1 MPLHPDALF
10 TPCDPS
16 LFTFA
21 STDELEPLE
30 HIFGQERALEAI
42 TFATQMK
49 HKGFNLFVMGPSGSG
64 KHSLIMRHLSQKA
77 AQEPTPREWCYV
89 NNFEDERKPVALCF
103 APGESRGFKEAIK
116 ALINKL
122 KTRLPKLFESDE
134 YHRQKAALE
143 AQISQQQNDILSAL
157 SDQARDFDVAM
168 STLST
173 SQVNFVPVHEGKRLS
188 AEEFDALEGEAKSA
202 LTRNMQAFEQI
213 VKTRLIDI
221 TRLGKTLDAQQGALD
236 EGLIR
241 ESVKSAME
249 GLHVT
254 YGADEKCARYLRAL
268 ESDLIENAD
277 AFIQKNS
284 SADESGF
291 LLGYAQESFERYEV
305 NCFITHD
312 PSEHAPVIY
321 EDNPVHQNLIGR
333 IEHDS
338 RMGTLYTDFTMITP
352 GALHRASGGYLV
364 LDARRVLLEP
374 FAWEELKRV
383 LQSHEVRIESL
394 NRQYG
399 FIDTA
404 TLDPEAIPV
413 ELKVVLIGER
423 ELYYLL
429 YEYDPD
435 FGELFKVSADFEDD
449 LVRSPQNIELYA
461 RMIGSVGRDNA
472 LLGLSPGAVARVIE
486 QSARNSEHA
495 ARLSTHMR
503 SLSDLL
509 KEGDHLARAGKSALI
524 EAAHIDAALEARR
537 ARVDRVQRRLYAQIQ
552 EGDLLISVKGSEVGM
567 INGLSYLSLGGYA
580 FGMPS
585 RISARTRMGSGEII
599 DIERKVELGGALHSK
614 GVMILSAYLGA
625 TYAPEMPLSLNA
637 SLTFEQNY
645 GYIDG
650 DSASSAELYALLS
663 SLSGLPIRQNF
674 AVTGSVNQFGAI
686 QSIGGVNEKIEGFF
700 DVCMALDPEGH
711 YGVLIP
717 HSNVKHLML
726 RRDVR
731 EACAQGRFEIHAV
744 HTIDEGIEL
753 LTGVAAG
760 VLDHEGKYPKNS
772 VNERVFNTLKRYAKS
787 AKARR

>member
-16 LFTFA
+16 LFDFD
-21 STDELEPLE
+21 STEELEPLD

-42 TFATQMK
+42 AFATQMK

-64 KHSLIMRHLSQKA
+64 KHSLIMRHLGEKA

-89 NNFEDERKPVALCF
+89 NNFDDERKPIALSF
-103 APGESRGFKEAIK
+103 APGESRGFKEAMK
-116 ALINKL
+116 ALMSKL
-122 KTRLPKLFESDE
+122 KTRLPKLFESDS
-134 YHRQKAALE
+134 YHQQKAALE
-143 AQISQQQNDILSAL
+143 AQISQQQNEILSAL

-221 TRLGKTLDAQQGALD
+221 TRLGKALDEQLDALD
-236 EGLIR
+236 EGLTR

-249 GLHVT
+249 SLHVS

-268 ESDLIENAD
+268 EADLIENAG

-284 SADESGF
+284 AADEAGL
-291 LLGYAQESFERYEV
+291 LLGYAQEHFERYEV
-305 NCFITHD
+305 NCFITH
-312 PSEHAPVIY
+312 EAHAPVIY

-364 LDARRVLLEP
+364 LDARRILLEP

-429 YEYDPD
+429 HEFDPD

-449 LVRSPQNIELYA
+449 LERSHENIMLYA
-461 RMIGSVGRDNA
+461 RMIGSVVRDND
-472 LLGLSPGAVARVIE
+472 LLPLDAPAVARVIE
-486 QSARNSEHA
+486 QSARDAEHA
-495 ARLSTHMR
+495 ARISTHMR
-503 SLSDLL
+503 SLADLL
-509 KEGDHLARAGKSALI
+509 KEGDHLARTVQQTLI
-524 EAAHIDAALEARR
+524 QTHHIDAALEARR
-537 ARVDRVQRRLYAQIQ
+537 ARMGRVQRRLYAQIQ
-552 EGDLLISVKGSEVGM
+552 EGDLLISVTGSEVGM

-585 RISARTRMGSGEII
+585 RISARTRIGQGEII

-625 TYAPEMPLSLNA
+625 TYAADIALSLSA

-645 GYIDG
+645 GHIDG

-663 SLSGLPIRQNF
+663 SLSNLPIRQNF
-674 AVTGSVNQFGAI
+674 AVTGSVNQFGII

-700 DVCMALDPEGH
+700 DVCTALDPQGRH
-711 YGVLIP
+711 GVLIP

-726 RRDVR
+726 PPKIR
-731 EACAQGRFEIHAV
+731 EACAQGRFEVHAV
-744 HTIDEGIEL
+744 RTVDEGIAL
-753 LTGVAAG
+753 LTCTEAG
-760 VLDHEGKYPKNS
+760 VKDKEGHYPKGS
-772 VNERVFNTLKRYAKS
+772 VNERVMSTLKRYAKN
-787 AKARR
+787 ARARR